1 MVFSFHTFL
10 GRFVSLE
17 VERGKAVKYM
27 EDIREWAA
35 VCSSHSMM
43 KKQHYGEM
51 MLHYGEYSSERK
63 KR

>member
-1 MVFSFHTFL
+1 MFSFHTFP

-17 VERGKAVKYM
+17 KALKYM

-35 VCSSHSMM
+35 VCSSNLMM

-51 MLHYGEYSSERK
+51 MLHYGGYSPERK
-63 KR
+63 RR